1 MCRLRRV
8 SQADE
13 PRVSAGPAGPDS
25 DGAGG
30 ISHEQSLMTPQQ
42 IWISFYTM
50 LRKDV
55 VRMFRIW
62 IQTFLPSVVT
72 SCLYFLVFGTVLGSR
87 IGTMQGVDY
96 MTFVVPGLVMLAI
109 VMNAYSNTSF
119 TFFSSKFF
127 ARNIEEIL
135 VSPTPPW
142 VMIAGFIAGGV
153 VRGVLVGS
161 LVMLIA
167 LFFTHLSITLAGF
180 AVIVAFAIL
189 TALVF
194 SLAGL
199 VNGIYA
205 KSIDG
210 INIVPTFVL
219 TPLVY
224 LGGVF
229 YSVHALPDWWK
240 AITYA
245 NPLFYLINGFRWGFL
260 GSSDISPL
268 LSAGVLATLIAI
280 LVGVNW
286 YFIRTGLGLK
296 Q

>member
-1 MCRLRRV
+1 
-8 SQADE
+8 
-13 PRVSAGPAGPDS
+13 
-25 DGAGG
+25 
-30 ISHEQSLMTPQQ
+30 MTPYQK
-42 IWISFYTM
+42 WISFYTM

-55 VRMFRIW
+55 VRIVRIW
-62 IQTFLPSVVT
+62 PQTLLPSVIT
-72 SCLYFLVFGTVLGSR
+72 STLYFAIFGTVLGSR

-96 MTFVVPGLVMLAI
+96 MSFVVPGLVMLSVITSSYA
-109 VMNAYSNTSF
+109 NTSF

-127 ARNIEEIL
+127 SRSIDEIL

-142 VMIAGFIAGGV
+142 LLLCGFISGGI
-153 VRGVLVGS
+153 VRGILVGILVLLVS
-161 LVMLIA
+161 LAFTGLHLAINN
-167 LFFTHLSITLAGF
+167 LFIIL
-180 AVIVAFAIL
+180 AFALL
-189 TALVF
+189 TTLLF

-229 YSVHALPDWWK
+229 YSITTLPK
-240 AITYA
+240 IAQTVSHV
-245 NPLFYLINGFRWGFL
+245 NPVFYLINGFRYGFL
-260 GSSDISPL
+260 GISDVSLWTASSVL
-268 LSAGVLATLIAI
+268 LGLIAVLI
-280 LVGVNW
+280 GINW
-286 YFIRTGLGLK
+286 YLLRNGLGLK

>member
-1 MCRLRRV
+1 
-8 SQADE
+8 
-13 PRVSAGPAGPDS
+13 
-25 DGAGG
+25 
-30 ISHEQSLMTPQQ
+30 MTPYQK
-42 IWISFYTM
+42 WISFYTM
-50 LRKDV
+50 LRKDI

-62 IQTFLPSVVT
+62 VQTFLPSVIT
-72 SCLYFLVFGTVLGSR
+72 SSLYFLIFGSVLGSR

-96 MTFVVPGLVMLAI
+96 MTFVIPGLVMLAI
-109 VMNAYSNTSF
+109 VTNAYSNTSF

-127 ARNIEEIL
+127 ARSIDEIL

-142 VMIAGFIAGGV
+142 LLIAGFIAGGL
-153 VRGVLVGS
+153 VRGVLVGAIVL
-161 LVMLIA
+161 LVSV
-167 LFFTHLSITLAGF
+167 FFTGLHLALHNFLIIFLF
-180 AVIVAFAIL
+180 AVL

-199 VNGIYA
+199 VNGVYA

-229 YSVHALPDWWK
+229 YSVHSLPV
-240 AITYA
+240 AAQYVTYV
-245 NPLFYLINGFRWGFL
+245 NPIFYLINGFRYGFL
-260 GSSDISPL
+260 GIADIAIWISL
-268 LSAGVLATLIAI
+268 AVLAGMILALIAI
-280 LVGVNW
+280 NW
-286 YFIRTGLGLK
+286 YLIRTGLGLK

>member
-1 MCRLRRV
+1 
-8 SQADE
+8 
-13 PRVSAGPAGPDS
+13 
-25 DGAGG
+25 
-30 ISHEQSLMTPQQ
+30 MTPYQQ
-42 IWISFYTM
+42 WTAFYTM
-50 LRKDV
+50 LRRDV

-62 IQTFLPSVVT
+62 VQTFLPSVIT
-72 SCLYFLVFGTVLGSR
+72 SCLYFLVFGTVLGSQ
-87 IGTMQGVDY
+87 IGQMQGVDY
-96 MTFVVPGLVMLAI
+96 MVFVVPGLVMLAI
-109 VMNAYSNTSF
+109 VTTSYANTSF

-127 ARNIEEIL
+127 MRSIDEIL

-142 VMIAGFIAGGV
+142 LMIAGFVGGGV
-153 VRGVLVGS
+153 IRGVLTGA
-161 LVMLIA
+161 LVLVVSV
-167 LFFTHLSITLAGF
+167 FFTGLSLAIHNILIILG
-180 AVIVAFAIL
+180 FAIL
-189 TALVF
+189 TSLVF
-194 SLAGL
+194 ALAGL

-229 YSVHALPDWWK
+229 YSVHTLPSWWQ

-245 NPLFYLINGFRWGFL
+245 NPLFYLINGFRYGFL
-260 GSSDISPL
+260 GITDVSIMVSV
-268 LSAGVLATLIAI
+268 GMLIAMI
-280 LVGVNW
+280 AVLVGVNW